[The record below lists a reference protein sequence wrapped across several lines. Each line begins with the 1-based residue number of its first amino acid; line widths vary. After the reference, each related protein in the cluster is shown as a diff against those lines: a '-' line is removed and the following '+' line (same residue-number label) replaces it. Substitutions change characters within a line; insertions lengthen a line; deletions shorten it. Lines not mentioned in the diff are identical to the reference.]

1 MGEMKKVQCLNG
13 HFFDRNRFEIC
24 PLCDAAQK
32 EERTATIID
41 LRSESDDKFLKE
53 KKEKSSF
60 FRFIRPNRNV
70 DEINK
75 SDNPTR
81 GLDGNSQQVVNDS
94 IIEINKEDSMEQLEE
109 VNIPETS
116 TSIETESAKI
126 EIVSEVIQE
135 KSIEKIPS
143 LVYQVNENATTID
156 EKTRGRYTTETA
168 EPVVGWLVC
177 IQGESQGESFK
188 LYDGKNSI
196 GRMRTNKVCL
206 ADENS
211 VSREKH
217 AIVIFD
223 AKNTAFYLQPGDG
236 DKITYLN
243 DSPVFVPQ
251 QLKEFDKIQLGD
263 CELLFIPLC
272 SERFK
277 WEDYMK

>member
-1 MGEMKKVQCLNG
+1 MGEMKKVQCING

-24 PLCDAAQK
+24 PLCDAVEK

-41 LRSESDDKFLKE
+41 LRLESDDKYLKE

-75 SDNPTR
+75 SENPTR
-81 GLDGNSQQVVNDS
+81 GLGGNSQQVVNDS
-94 IIEINKEDSMEQLEE
+94 IVEINKEEQMEQLEE
-109 VNIPETS
+109 ANIPENS
-116 TSIETESAKI
+116 TSVETESAKI
-126 EIVSEVIQE
+126 EIVSEVIPE
-135 KSIEKIPS
+135 KGNEETPS

-156 EKTRGRYTTETA
+156 AKTIGRYTTETA

-177 IQGESQGESFK
+177 IQGESQGKSFE
-188 LYDGKNSI
+188 LYEGKNSI
-196 GRMRTNKVCL
+196 GRMRANKVCL

-211 VSREKH
+211 VSREEH
-217 AIVIFD
+217 ASVIFD
-223 AKNTAFYLQPGDG
+223 ARNTVFYIHQGKS

-243 DSPVFVPQ
+243 NNPVFMPQ
-251 QLKEFDKIQLGD
+251 QLNRFDKIQLGD

-272 SERFK
+272 SDGFK